1 VALTS
6 GYGAKTLGIEKL
18 TDKEE
23 KQAKIVEMF
32 DSIADT
38 YDLANRVLS
47 MGIDI
52 QWRKKGCN
60 KAFEILNKK
69 TLDQIT
75 DVATGTGDLL
85 IYWREEAEKSGI
97 EIGRFVGVDPS
108 VGMLEVARK
117 KVDFAQF
124 IEGKAQALPIADES
138 SDIISISYGIRNV
151 VDRVEALQEFHRALK
166 PGGIIVIL
174 EFTKQERRGPIDKI
188 VDFGMKQV
196 LPRIGGLISKNYEAY
211 KYLPDSIEEFL
222 TTEMLSQELEEAG
235 FEMKY
240 AKSFSMGISTLLVAQ
255 KK

>member
-1 VALTS
+1 M
-6 GYGAKTLGIEKL
+6 GIEKL

-32 DSIADT
+32 DNIADT

-52 QWRKKGCN
+52 QWRKKGCD
-60 KAFEILNKK
+60 KAFEILGKK
-69 TLDQIT
+69 TLGQVT

-85 IYWREEAEKSGI
+85 IYWREQAAKNGVKIDRYVGI
-97 EIGRFVGVDPS
+97 DPS

-124 IEGKAQALPIADES
+124 IEGRGQELPIEDES
-138 SDIISISYGIRNV
+138 TDVISISYGIRNV
-151 VDRVEALQEFHRALK
+151 VDRVEALEEFYRALR
-166 PGGIIVIL
+166 PGGIVMIL
-174 EFTKQERRGPIDKI
+174 EFTKQERDGIFDKI
-188 VDFGMKQV
+188 VDFGMKKV
-196 LPRIGGLISKNYEAY
+196 LPRIGGFISKDYEAY
-211 KYLPDSIEEFL
+211 RYLPESIEEFL

-240 AKSFSMGISTLLVAQ
+240 TKSFSMGISTLLVAQ
-255 KK
+255 KRQ